1 MKKRMAGRNAV
12 FAACWFTYVV
22 AYLCRVNFSSAM
34 LKLSG
39 EMQVS
44 AAQLGAA
51 GSAFFVVYALG
62 QLVNG
67 YIGDKISPYRFVTIA
82 ICGTGVLNLA
92 IAMVDEYLPLLVLW
106 TLNGYFQ
113 SMLWGPLMRIL
124 SQWFEARHT
133 MRISV
138 GMSMSMVVGYITSW
152 AVFGRSFLYLS
163 LIHI

>member
-62 QLVNG
+62 QG
-67 YIGDKISPYRFVTIA
+67 SFHC
-82 ICGTGVLNLA
+82 CGVAGTPA
-92 IAMVDEYLPLLVLW
+92 
-106 TLNGYFQ
+106 
-113 SMLWGPLMRIL
+113 
-124 SQWFEARHT
+124 EA
-133 MRISV
+133 
-138 GMSMSMVVGYITSW
+138 GG
-152 AVFGRSFLYLS
+152 GGGGG
-163 LIHI
+163 